1 VVAGSGRSSLP
12 RSGPPGPL
20 RAFNAALKPRPAD
33 ADITPVL
40 RKKKRSL
47 QTSVVGLELDA
58 GHVAAAE
65 VSVDGTLTLTRGAVA
80 ELRPGIM
87 RDGEVADPIALA
99 EVVKT
104 LFAENEFPTR
114 VRLGIAHQRI
124 VVRTLDLDVV
134 LDDPKALSDAVRA
147 AAPDHIPMPMDEA
160 VLDFQSLG
168 VVNTPLGLRSRVVVV
183 AVRREMVERAT
194 AALEG
199 AGLQLEGIDLSA
211 FGMVRALASEH
222 DGAVLYI
229 NASGL
234 VNVAVANAGGCL
246 FTRAS
251 AGGVEAIAIGLA
263 ERRGLTL
270 EHARAWLTH
279 VGLTAALDG
288 IDGDQ
293 EIIAA
298 ARAALEDGVRELA
311 DHIRTSLNFYR
322 TQDAAETVELGYVTG
337 SAVAIPGF
345 VERLSDALRLPLEAR
360 VIPGPDEIDAGRL
373 TVAAGL
379 AVAERP

>member
-1 VVAGSGRSSLP
+1 
-12 RSGPPGPL
+12 
-20 RAFNAALKPRPAD
+20 
-33 ADITPVL
+33 VL
-40 RKKKRSL
+40 RKKKRSP

-99 EVVKT
+99 EVVKA

-124 VVRTLDLDVV
+124 VVRTLDLDAV
-134 LDDPKALSDAVRA
+134 LDDPKALSAAVRA

-183 AVRREMVERAT
+183 AVRKEMVERAT

-199 AGLQLEGIDLSA
+199 AGLELEGIDLSA

-222 DGAVLYI
+222 EGAVLYI
-229 NASGL
+229 NVAGL
-234 VNVAVANAGGCL
+234 VNVAVANATGCL

-279 VGLTAALDG
+279 VGLSAPLDG

-293 EIIAA
+293 EIITA

-337 SAVAIPGF
+337 TAVAIPGF
-345 VERLSDALRLPLEAR
+345 VERLSDALRLSLEAR
-360 VIPGPDEIDAGRL
+360 VIPGPDDIDAGRL

>member
-1 VVAGSGRSSLP
+1 
-12 RSGPPGPL
+12 
-20 RAFNAALKPRPAD
+20 
-33 ADITPVL
+33 VL
-40 RKKKRSL
+40 RKKKRSP

-99 EVVKT
+99 EAVKA

-124 VVRTLDLDVV
+124 VVRTLDLEVV
-134 LDDPKALSDAVRA
+134 LDDPKALAAAVRA

-183 AVRREMVERAT
+183 AVRKEMVERAA

-229 NASGL
+229 NVAGL
-234 VNVAVANAGGCL
+234 VNVAVANASGCL

-251 AGGVEAIAIGLA
+251 GGGVEAIAIGLA

-293 EIIAA
+293 EIITA
-298 ARAALEDGVRELA
+298 ARTALEDGVRELA

-322 TQDAAETVELGYVTG
+322 TQDAAETIELGYVTG

-360 VIPGPDEIDAGRL
+360 VIPGPDDIDAGRL